1 KQSSFSSARAPSSQY
16 GAPSTQYGA
25 PTNQGVTTED
35 PLAEPANYEFK
46 YDVTDAISGSDFGA
60 KEGRDGETTWGE
72 YRVQLPDG
80 RTQIVKYE
88 ADQNGYRPEIEYQD
102 PPNGFNGNSAAG
114 NDAPYP
120 PSRRQGGY

>member
-1 KQSSFSSARAPSSQY
+1 M
-16 GAPSTQYGA
+16 
-25 PTNQGVTTED
+25 
-35 PLAEPANYEFK
+35 
-46 YDVTDAISGSDFGA
+46 TDAGSGSEFGA

-102 PPNGFNGNSAAG
+102 PPNGYSTGGSNGAG
-114 NDAPYP
+114 AGDAPYP